1 MRPLLCVAA
10 VLLAQAATAEKI
22 LIGQLSTLAHSVSG
36 EVYALD
42 EKTLMIKDFN
52 YDGAGDNTNA
62 MVICVCPVWSQ
73 VTSTRS
79 VLFENSAIKQK
90 LLTSERP
97 TPIKN

>member
-10 VLLAQAATAEKI
+10 VLLAQASAEKI

-52 YDGAGDNTNA
+52 YDGAGDNTREHGN
-62 MVICVCPVWSQ
+62 VIILSSLVASH
-73 VTSTRS
+73 
-79 VLFENSAIKQK
+79 FYENSLKIELNK
-90 LLTSERP
+90 
-97 TPIKN
+97 

>member
-10 VLLAQAATAEKI
+10 VLLAQASAEKI

-52 YDGAGDNTNA
+52 YDGAGDNA
-62 MVICVCPVWSQ
+62 
-73 VTSTRS
+73 
-79 VLFENSAIKQK
+79 
-90 LLTSERP
+90 LTVAPLGCDRTPSNCLP
-97 TPIKN
+97 TEKEH

>member
-52 YDGAGDNTNA
+52 YDGAGDNT
-62 MVICVCPVWSQ
+62 MH
-73 VTSTRS
+73 
-79 VLFENSAIKQK
+79 
-90 LLTSERP
+90 SEAP
-97 TPIKN
+97 

>member
-10 VLLAQAATAEKI
+10 VLLAQAASAEKI

-52 YDGAGDNTNA
+52 YDGAGDNA
-62 MVICVCPVWSQ
+62 
-73 VTSTRS
+73 
-79 VLFENSAIKQK
+79 
-90 LLTSERP
+90 LTVEPLGCDR
-97 TPIKN
+97 TPSNCLQTEKAH

>member
-10 VLLAQAATAEKI
+10 VLLAQAASAEKI

-52 YDGAGDNTNA
+52 YDGAGDNA
-62 MVICVCPVWSQ
+62 LSEEPLGCDRAVSVCWPVC
-73 VTSTRS
+73 
-79 VLFENSAIKQK
+79 
-90 LLTSERP
+90 
-97 TPIKN
+97 

>member
-10 VLLAQAATAEKI
+10 VLLAQAASAEKI

-52 YDGAGDNTNA
+52 YDGAGDNTREHGN
-62 MVICVCPVWSQ
+62 VIILSGLVVSH
-73 VTSTRS
+73 
-79 VLFENSAIKQK
+79 FYENSLKIELNK
-90 LLTSERP
+90 
-97 TPIKN
+97 

>member
-52 YDGAGDNTNA
+52 YDGAGDNTREHGN
-62 MVICVCPVWSQ
+62 VINLSGLVASD
-73 VTSTRS
+73 
-79 VLFENSAIKQK
+79 FYENSLK
-90 LLTSERP
+90 
-97 TPIKN
+97 

>member
-52 YDGAGDNTNA
+52 YDGAGDNTREHGN
-62 MVICVCPVWSQ
+62 VIILSGLVASH
-73 VTSTRS
+73 
-79 VLFENSAIKQK
+79 FYENSLKIELNK
-90 LLTSERP
+90 
-97 TPIKN
+97 